1 MLKAAARDNESPEG
15 HEPMTPLLAL
25 ARGIDAVNARIGKI
39 AAWLI
44 VAAIFVSAIN
54 AIVRKLFDVSSNSW
68 LELQWVLFSAVF
80 LLCASWTLLDNEHI
94 RIDIV
99 NSHLTKRVR
108 DGIDIFGHLFF
119 LLPFSILLL
128 WTSVPFF
135 LNSYAIDEQSLNA
148 GGLPQWPAKAL
159 VPLGFFFLTLQ
170 GISELIKRVAIFTGR
185 MNDPHEGEGGTHA
198 ALAAEAERLMES
210 QADSQ
215 GEAEAS
221 SSQSQR

>member
-1 MLKAAARDNESPEG
+1 
-15 HEPMTPLLAL
+15 MTPLLAL
-25 ARGIDAVNARIGKI
+25 ARGIDAVNTRIGKL

-54 AIVRKLFDVSSNSW
+54 AVVRKLFDVSSNSW
-68 LELQWVLFSAVF
+68 LELQWVLFAAVF

-99 NSHLTKRVR
+99 NSRLAKRTR

-135 LNSYAIDEQSLNA
+135 LNSYGIDEQSLNA

-170 GISELIKRVAIFTGR
+170 AISELIKRVAIFTGR
-185 MNDPHEGEGGTHA
+185 MEDPNEREGGSHA
-198 ALAAEAERLMES
+198 ALAAEAERLLEG
-210 QADSQ
+210 QPGVDVAPAQ
-215 GEAEAS
+215 NE
-221 SSQSQR
+221 R

>member
-1 MLKAAARDNESPEG
+1 
-15 HEPMTPLLAL
+15 MTPLLAL
-25 ARGIDAVNARIGKI
+25 ARGIDAVNTRIGKL

-54 AIVRKLFDVSSNSW
+54 AVVRKLFDVSSNSW
-68 LELQWVLFSAVF
+68 LELQWVLFAAVF

-94 RIDIV
+94 RIDIL
-99 NSHLTKRVR
+99 NSRLAKRTR

-135 LNSYAIDEQSLNA
+135 LNSYGIDEQSLNA

-170 GISELIKRVAIFTGR
+170 AISELIKRVAIFTGR
-185 MNDPHEGEGGTHA
+185 MEDPNEREGGSHA
-198 ALAAEAERLMES
+198 ALAAEAERLLEG
-210 QADSQ
+210 QPGVDVAPAQ
-215 GEAEAS
+215 NE
-221 SSQSQR
+221 R

>member
-1 MLKAAARDNESPEG
+1 
-15 HEPMTPLLAL
+15 MTPLLAL
-25 ARGIDAVNARIGKI
+25 ARGIDAVNARIGKL
-39 AAWLI
+39 ASWLI
-44 VAAIFVSAIN
+44 VAAILVSALN
-54 AIVRKLFDVSSNSW
+54 AVVRKLFDVSSNSW
-68 LELQWVLFSAVF
+68 LELQWVLFAAVF

-99 NSHLTKRVR
+99 NSHLSKRVR

-135 LNSYAIDEQSLNA
+135 LNSYGIDEQSLNA

-159 VPLGFFFLTLQ
+159 VPLGFFLLTLQ

-185 MNDPHEGEGGTHA
+185 MADPNEGSGGSHA
-198 ALAAEAERLMES
+198 ALAAEAERLLES
-210 QADSQ
+210 QSEAD
-215 GEAEAS
+215 AS
-221 SSQSQR
+221 SSPAQTQR

>member
-1 MLKAAARDNESPEG
+1 
-15 HEPMTPLLAL
+15 MTPLLAL
-25 ARGIDAVNARIGKI
+25 ARGIDAINMRIGKI

-44 VAAIFVSAIN
+44 VVAIFVSALN

-68 LELQWVLFSAVF
+68 LELQWVLFAAVF

-99 NSHLTKRVR
+99 NSHLSKRMR

-135 LNSYAIDEQSLNA
+135 LTSYAIDEQSLNA

-185 MNDPHEGEGGTHA
+185 MEDPNEGTGGSHA
-198 ALAAEAERLMES
+198 ALAAEAERLMDG
-210 QADSQ
+210 QADANGQS
-215 GEAEAS
+215 GAPGAS
-221 SSQSQR
+221 SQTQR

>member
-1 MLKAAARDNESPEG
+1 MS
-15 HEPMTPLLAL
+15 MLLAL
-25 ARGIDAVNARIGKI
+25 ARAIDAINKRIGKA

-44 VAAIFVSAIN
+44 VVAIFVSATN
-54 AIVRKLFDVSSNSW
+54 AVVRKVFDMSSNAW

-99 NSHLTKRVR
+99 NSHLRKRVR

-128 WTSVPFF
+128 WTSWPFF
-135 LNSYAIDEQSLNA
+135 LNSFEINEQSLNA
-148 GGLPQWPAKAL
+148 GGLPQWPAKFL

-170 GISELIKRVAIFTGR
+170 GISELIKRIAIFTGR
-185 MNDPHEGEGGTHA
+185 MEDPNEGSGGSHA
-198 ALAAEAERLMES
+198 ALAAEAERLL
-210 QADSQ
+210 A
-215 GEAEAS
+215 EAEVPGAVPGIAAPGGTDPAP
-221 SSQSQR
+221 RATGK